1 MRLTSPIRSF
11 LIDKSYYID
20 IYENHIHVFHFIDIL
35 VLKETEIRFQMDGFL
50 LIITGQNFCI
60 KRLEKHGFVFRRED
74 VARQMLFVMGES

>member
-50 LIITGQNFCI
+50 LIITGQNFCV
-60 KRLEKHGFVFRRED
+60 KRLEKQEILIFGILKSLVI
-74 VARQMLFVMGES
+74 ES